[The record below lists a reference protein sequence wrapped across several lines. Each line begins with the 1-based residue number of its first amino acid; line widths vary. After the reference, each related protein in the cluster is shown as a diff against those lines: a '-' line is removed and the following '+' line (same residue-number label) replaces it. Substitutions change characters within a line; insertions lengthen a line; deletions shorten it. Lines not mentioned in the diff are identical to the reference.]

1 MLNAASLGVMC
12 PHMNRVQIAILAPAL
27 SGVILVPLVF
37 FNLSQFHSG
46 SIEVGSM
53 LSRELPVVMFGL
65 VSSLALFVMAI
76 VWLFK
81 KQWLK
86 SLGSVLSISV
96 FFVCFLITGSNG
108 GAFLNAT

>member
-1 MLNAASLGVMC
+1 
-12 PHMNRVQIAILAPAL
+12 MNRVHIAILAPAL
-27 SGVILVPLVF
+27 SGVALVPLVF
-37 FNLSQFHSG
+37 VNLSQFHSG

-53 LSRELPVVMFGL
+53 LGRELPVVMFGL

-86 SLGSVLSISV
+86 SLGSAISILV
-96 FFVCFLITGSNG
+96 FFVCFIVAGSIG
-108 GAFLNAT
+108 GVFLNAT